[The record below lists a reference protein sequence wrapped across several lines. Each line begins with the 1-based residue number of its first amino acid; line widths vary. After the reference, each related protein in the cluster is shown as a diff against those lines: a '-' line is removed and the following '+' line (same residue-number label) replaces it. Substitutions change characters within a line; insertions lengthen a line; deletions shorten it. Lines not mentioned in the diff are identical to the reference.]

1 MLFFSQSIARLL
13 RISKTQIKALFF
25 LKKQQKK
32 VVNIVE
38 VTGISCF
45 HLKIFFFASRNFSFL
60 PSPAKCSP
68 SLAEES
74 SRSSTHKQ
82 NFKNKHTRVQRCGRG
97 AEKNNNKF
105 IFYLLNE
112 NKRDHAKR
120 AAANQFLRPNAT
132 NRRSRLTHGKVAK
145 NLSDRTSS
153 LLLFANERRKNG
165 TSKSDGA
172 GKRPSE
178 WFRTVVS

>member
-1 MLFFSQSIARLL
+1 MFSLEDFFFSLQEIFLFFPAQQSVLPHLRRRAAAAHTS
-13 RISKTQIKALFF
+13 RISRTNTRAYNGA
-25 LKKQQKK
+25 
-32 VVNIVE
+32 VAARR
-38 VTGISCF
+38 
-45 HLKIFFFASRNFSFL
+45 KII
-60 PSPAKCSP
+60 
-68 SLAEES
+68 
-74 SRSSTHKQ
+74 
-82 NFKNKHTRVQRCGRG
+82 
-97 AEKNNNKF
+97 NNKF
-105 IFYLLNE
+105 IFYLSNE

-153 LLLFANERRKNG
+153 LLLFASERRKNG

-178 WFRTVVS
+178 